1 MSAHVRS
8 RALRAAAFWLLLL
21 GSLGVLVFPFAWMV
35 MGSFKT
41 QAEFMAYPPRWWFR
55 PTLDN
60 YTNVFVRNDFLKF
73 TVNSLIIALGSTGL
87 SLVLGVPAA
96 YGIAR
101 YRQTGLGMLLLTARM
116 APGIAFL
123 IPWFI
128 LFSKLRMVD
137 TYPAVMLAHM
147 VVVLPLV
154 IWVLVSFFE
163 DVPRDLE
170 EAGLIDG
177 CTVLGVFRRIALP
190 LARPGI
196 VSTAILGIIA
206 SWNNFIFSLILAGN
220 STRTL
225 PVAIFNFVSYDS
237 LNWGGLT
244 AASSIITL
252 PVLAMAFLVQKHI
265 VRGLTFGALK
275 G

>member
-1 MSAHVRS
+1 MRS
-8 RALRAAAFWLLLL
+8 RALRTAMFWLLLL
-21 GSLGVLVFPFAWMV
+21 GTLGALVFPFAWMV

-60 YTNVFVRNDFLKF
+60 YTNVFVRGDFLKF

-96 YGIAR
+96 YAIAR

-196 VSTAILGIIA
+196 VATAILGIIA

>member
-1 MSAHVRS
+1 MSLS
-8 RALRAAAFWLLLL
+8 RGLRRGTFWCLLILTLAFLLFPLVWMAL
-21 GSLGVLVFPFAWMV
+21 
-35 MGSFKT
+35 GSFKT
-41 QAEFMAYPPRWWFR
+41 QVDFMAYPPRWLFR
-55 PTLDN
+55 PTLAN
-60 YTNVFVRNDFLKF
+60 YEKVLVGGDFLKF
-73 TVNSLIIALGSTGL
+73 TWNSLVIAAGSTAM
-87 SLVLGVPAA
+87 SLILGVPAA

-101 YRQTGLGMLLLTARM
+101 YHQTRLGVAMLAARM

-128 LFSKLRMVD
+128 VFSKLRMVD
-137 TYPAVMLAHM
+137 TYPAVMLTHM

-154 IWVLVSFFE
+154 IWVLVGFFE
-163 DVPRDLE
+163 DLPRELE
-170 EAGLIDG
+170 ESALIDG

-196 VSTAILGIIA
+196 VATAILGVIA
-206 SWNNFIFSLILAGN
+206 SWNNFIFSLVIAGN

-244 AASSIITL
+244 AASSLITL
-252 PVLAMAFLVQKHI
+252 PVLLMAFLVQKHI
-265 VRGLTFGALK
+265 VRGLTVGALK

>member
-1 MSAHVRS
+1 VVSVRRTV
-8 RALRAAAFWLLLL
+8 RAVSFWTLLALM
-21 GSLGVLVFPFAWMV
+21 LVFLLFPFVWMV
-35 MGSFKT
+35 LGSFKT
-41 QAEFMAYPPRWWFR
+41 QVDFMAYPPRWVFA
-55 PTLDN
+55 PTLSN
-60 YTNVFVRNDFLKF
+60 YETVFVRGDFLRF
-73 TVNSLIIALGSTGL
+73 ALNSLVIALGSTGL
-87 SLVLGVPAA
+87 SLILGVPAA

-101 YRQTGLGMLLLTARM
+101 YRQTALGMALLTARM

-137 TYPAVMLAHM
+137 TYLAVIVTHM
-147 VVVLPLV
+147 VVVLPLA

-163 DVPRDLE
+163 DVPRELE

-177 CTVLGVFRRIALP
+177 CSLLGVFHRIALP

-196 VSTAILGIIA
+196 MATAILGIIS
-206 SWNNFIFSLILAGN
+206 SWNNFIFSLVIAGN
-220 STRTL
+220 TTRTL
-225 PVAIFNFVSYDS
+225 PVAVFNFVSYDS

-244 AASSIITL
+244 AASTIITL
-252 PVLAMAFLVQKHI
+252 PVLAMAFLMQRHI

>member
-1 MSAHVRS
+1 VSLS
-8 RALRAAAFWLLLL
+8 RGLRRGTFWCLLILTLAFLLFPLVWMAL
-21 GSLGVLVFPFAWMV
+21 
-35 MGSFKT
+35 GSFKT
-41 QAEFMAYPPRWWFR
+41 QVDFMAYPPRWLFR
-55 PTLDN
+55 PTLAN
-60 YTNVFVRNDFLKF
+60 YEKVLIGGDFLKF
-73 TVNSLIIALGSTGL
+73 TWNSLVIAAGSTTM
-87 SLVLGVPAA
+87 SLILGVPAA

-101 YRQTGLGMLLLTARM
+101 YHQTRLGIAMLAARM

-128 LFSKLRMVD
+128 VFSKLHMVD
-137 TYPAVMLAHM
+137 TYPAVMLTHM

-154 IWVLVSFFE
+154 IWVLVGFFE
-163 DVPRDLE
+163 DLPRELE
-170 EAGLIDG
+170 ESGLIDG
-177 CTVLGVFRRIALP
+177 CGVLGVFRRIALP

-196 VSTAILGIIA
+196 VATAILGVIA
-206 SWNNFIFSLILAGN
+206 SWNNFIFSLVIAGN

-244 AASSIITL
+244 AASSLITL
-252 PVLAMAFLVQKHI
+252 PVLLMAFLVQKHI
-265 VRGLTFGALK
+265 VRGLTIGALK

>member
-1 MSAHVRS
+1 VSGRS
-8 RALRAAAFWLLLL
+8 VPRRAAFWALLLL
-21 GSLGVLVFPFAWMV
+21 MLAFFLFPFAWML

-41 QAEFMAYPPRWWFR
+41 QADFMSYPPVWLFT

-60 YTNVFVRNDFLKF
+60 YARVLVQGDFLKF
-73 TVNSLIIALGSTGL
+73 TLNSFVIALGSTGL
-87 SLVLGVPAA
+87 SLLLGVPAA

-101 YRQTGLGMLLLTARM
+101 YRQTGLGMALLTARM

-123 IPWFI
+123 IPWFV

-137 TYPAVMLAHM
+137 TYPAVILTHM

-154 IWVLVSFFE
+154 IWVMVGFFE
-163 DVPRDLE
+163 ELPKELE
-170 EAGLIDG
+170 EAALIDG
-177 CTVLGVFRRIALP
+177 CSVLAVFRRIALP
-190 LARPGI
+190 LTRPGMLA
-196 VSTAILGIIA
+196 TAILGIIS
-206 SWNNFIFSLILAGN
+206 SWNNFIFSLVIAGN

-225 PVAIFNFVSYDS
+225 PVAVFNFVSYDS

-244 AASSIITL
+244 AASTIITL
-252 PVLAMAFLVQKHI
+252 PVLAMAFLAQKHI

>member
-1 MSAHVRS
+1 MVSARGP
-8 RALRAAAFWLLLL
+8 LRAAGFWLCLLL
-21 GSLGVLVFPFAWMV
+21 SLGFLLFPFVWML

-41 QAEFMAYPPRWWFR
+41 QADFMAYPPRWVFT
-55 PTLDN
+55 PTLEN
-60 YTNVFVRNDFLKF
+60 YEKVLVRGDFVKF
-73 TVNSLIIALGSTGL
+73 TVNSLVIALGSTGL

-101 YRQTGLGMLLLTARM
+101 YRQTALGMTLLTARM

-128 LFSKLRMVD
+128 LFSKARMVD
-137 TYPAVMLAHM
+137 TYLAVILTHM

-163 DVPRDLE
+163 DVPKELE

-177 CTVLGVFRRIALP
+177 CTLLGVFRRIALP
-190 LARPGI
+190 LARPGMMA
-196 VSTAILGIIA
+196 TAILGIIS
-206 SWNNFIFSLILAGN
+206 SWNNFIFSLVIAGN
-220 STRTL
+220 TTRTL
-225 PVAIFNFVSYDS
+225 PVAVFNFVSYDS

-244 AASSIITL
+244 AASTIITL
-252 PVLAMAFLVQKHI
+252 PVVVMAFLVQKHI

>member
-1 MSAHVRS
+1 MSLS
-8 RALRAAAFWLLLL
+8 RGLRRGTFWCLLILTLAFLLFPLVWMAL
-21 GSLGVLVFPFAWMV
+21 
-35 MGSFKT
+35 GSFKT
-41 QAEFMAYPPRWWFR
+41 QVDFMAYPPRWLFR
-55 PTLDN
+55 PTLAN
-60 YTNVFVRNDFLKF
+60 YEKVLIGGDFLKF
-73 TVNSLIIALGSTGL
+73 TWNSLVIAAGSTAM
-87 SLVLGVPAA
+87 SLILGVPAA

-101 YRQTGLGMLLLTARM
+101 YHQTRLGVAMLAARM

-128 LFSKLRMVD
+128 VFSKLHMVD
-137 TYPAVMLAHM
+137 TYPAVMLTHM

-154 IWVLVSFFE
+154 IWVLVGFFE
-163 DVPRDLE
+163 DLPRELE
-170 EAGLIDG
+170 ESGLIDG
-177 CTVLGVFRRIALP
+177 CGVLGVFRRIALP

-196 VSTAILGIIA
+196 VATAILGVIA
-206 SWNNFIFSLILAGN
+206 SWNNFIFSLVIAGN

-244 AASSIITL
+244 AASSLITL
-252 PVLAMAFLVQKHI
+252 PVLLMAFLVQKHI
-265 VRGLTFGALK
+265 VRGLTIGAVK

>member
-1 MSAHVRS
+1 MPRRLRSAGFWIVLG
-8 RALRAAAFWLLLL
+8 AVLAFLL
-21 GSLGVLVFPFAWMV
+21 FPFGWMV

-41 QAEFMAYPPRWWFR
+41 QAEFMAYPPRWVFR
-55 PTLDN
+55 PTLAN
-60 YTNVFVRNDFLKF
+60 YTKVLVYGDFLKF
-73 TVNSLIIALGSTGL
+73 TVNSTLIALGSTLL
-87 SLVLGVPAA
+87 SLALGVPAA
-96 YGIAR
+96 YSIAR
-101 YRQTGLGMLLLTARM
+101 YRQTRLGMLLLTARM

-137 TYPAVMLAHM
+137 TYPAVMLTHM
-147 VVVLPLV
+147 IVVLPLV

-163 DVPRDLE
+163 EAPRELE
-170 EAGLIDG
+170 EAALIDG
-177 CTVLGVFRRIALP
+177 CSLIGVFRRIALP

-196 VSTAILGIIA
+196 VAGGILGLIA
-206 SWNNFIFSLILAGN
+206 SWNNFIFSLILAGDR
-220 STRTL
+220 TRTL
-225 PVAIFNFVSYDS
+225 PVAVFNFVSYDS

>member
-1 MSAHVRS
+1 MSLS
-8 RALRAAAFWLLLL
+8 RGLRRGTFWCLLILTLAFLLFPLVWMAL
-21 GSLGVLVFPFAWMV
+21 
-35 MGSFKT
+35 GSFKT
-41 QAEFMAYPPRWWFR
+41 QVDFMAYPPRWLFR
-55 PTLDN
+55 PTLAN
-60 YTNVFVRNDFLKF
+60 YEKVLLGGDFLKF
-73 TVNSLIIALGSTGL
+73 TWNSLVIAAGSTAM
-87 SLVLGVPAA
+87 SLILGVPAA

-101 YRQTGLGMLLLTARM
+101 YHQTRLGVAMLAARM

-128 LFSKLRMVD
+128 VFSKLHMVD
-137 TYPAVMLAHM
+137 TYPAVMLTHM

-154 IWVLVSFFE
+154 IWVLVGFFE
-163 DVPRDLE
+163 DLPRELE
-170 EAGLIDG
+170 ESGLIDG
-177 CTVLGVFRRIALP
+177 CGVLGVFRRIALP

-196 VSTAILGIIA
+196 VATAILGVIA
-206 SWNNFIFSLILAGN
+206 SWNNFIFSLVIAGN

-244 AASSIITL
+244 AASSLITL
-252 PVLAMAFLVQKHI
+252 PVLLMAFLVQKHI
-265 VRGLTFGALK
+265 VRGLTIGALK

>member
-1 MSAHVRS
+1 MSLS
-8 RALRAAAFWLLLL
+8 RGLRRGTFWCLLILTLAFLLFPLVWMAL
-21 GSLGVLVFPFAWMV
+21 
-35 MGSFKT
+35 GSFKT
-41 QAEFMAYPPRWWFR
+41 QVDFMAYPPRWLFR
-55 PTLDN
+55 PTLAN
-60 YTNVFVRNDFLKF
+60 YQKVLIGGDFLKF
-73 TVNSLIIALGSTGL
+73 TWNSLVIAAGSTAM
-87 SLVLGVPAA
+87 SLILGVPAA

-101 YRQTGLGMLLLTARM
+101 YHQTRLGVAMLAARM

-128 LFSKLRMVD
+128 VFSKLHMVD
-137 TYPAVMLAHM
+137 TYPAVMLTHM

-154 IWVLVSFFE
+154 IWVLVGFFE
-163 DVPRDLE
+163 DLPRELE
-170 EAGLIDG
+170 ESGLIDG
-177 CTVLGVFRRIALP
+177 CGVLGVFRRIALP

-196 VSTAILGIIA
+196 VATAILGVIA
-206 SWNNFIFSLILAGN
+206 SWNNFIFSLVIAGN

-244 AASSIITL
+244 AASSLITL
-252 PVLAMAFLVQKHI
+252 PVLLMAFLVQKHI
-265 VRGLTFGALK
+265 VRGLTIGALK

>member
-1 MSAHVRS
+1 VSLS
-8 RALRAAAFWLLLL
+8 RGLRRGTFWCLLILTLAFLLFPLVWMAL
-21 GSLGVLVFPFAWMV
+21 
-35 MGSFKT
+35 GSFKT
-41 QAEFMAYPPRWWFR
+41 QVDFMAYPPRWLFR
-55 PTLDN
+55 PTLAN
-60 YTNVFVRNDFLKF
+60 YEKVLIGGDFLKF
-73 TVNSLIIALGSTGL
+73 TWNSLVIAAGSTAM
-87 SLVLGVPAA
+87 SLILGVPAA

-101 YRQTGLGMLLLTARM
+101 HHQTRLGVAMLAARM

-128 LFSKLRMVD
+128 VFSKLHMVD
-137 TYPAVMLAHM
+137 TYPAVMLTHM

-154 IWVLVSFFE
+154 IWVLVGFFE
-163 DVPRDLE
+163 DLPRELE
-170 EAGLIDG
+170 ESGLIDG
-177 CTVLGVFRRIALP
+177 CGVLGVFRRIALP

-196 VSTAILGIIA
+196 VATAILGVIA
-206 SWNNFIFSLILAGN
+206 SWNNFIFSLVIAGN

-244 AASSIITL
+244 AASSLITL
-252 PVLAMAFLVQKHI
+252 PVLLMAFLVQKHI
-265 VRGLTFGALK
+265 VRGLTIGALK

>member
-1 MSAHVRS
+1 MSLS
-8 RALRAAAFWLLLL
+8 RGLRRGTFWCLLILTLAFLLFPLVWMAL
-21 GSLGVLVFPFAWMV
+21 
-35 MGSFKT
+35 GSFKT
-41 QAEFMAYPPRWWFR
+41 QVDFMAYPPRWLFR
-55 PTLDN
+55 PTLAN
-60 YTNVFVRNDFLKF
+60 YEKVLIGGDFLKF
-73 TVNSLIIALGSTGL
+73 TWNSLVIAAGSTAM
-87 SLVLGVPAA
+87 SLILGVPAA

-101 YRQTGLGMLLLTARM
+101 YHQTRLGVAMLAARM

-128 LFSKLRMVD
+128 VFSKLHMVD
-137 TYPAVMLAHM
+137 TYPAVMLTHM

-154 IWVLVSFFE
+154 IWVLVGFFE
-163 DVPRDLE
+163 DLPRELE
-170 EAGLIDG
+170 ESGLIDG
-177 CTVLGVFRRIALP
+177 CGVLGVFRRIALP

-196 VSTAILGIIA
+196 VATAILGVIA
-206 SWNNFIFSLILAGN
+206 SWNNFIFSLVIAGN

-244 AASSIITL
+244 AASSLITL
-252 PVLAMAFLVQKHI
+252 PALLMAFLVQKHI
-265 VRGLTFGALK
+265 VRGLTIGALK

>member
-1 MSAHVRS
+1 MVKS
-8 RALRAAAFWLLLL
+8 RRTIRQAVFYVLLLATL
-21 GSLGVLVFPFAWMV
+21 AFLAFPFVWMFT
-35 MGSFKT
+35 GSFKT
-41 QAEFMAYPPRWWFR
+41 QAEFMAYPPRWLFT
-55 PTLDN
+55 PTLEN
-60 YTNVFVRNDFLKF
+60 YEKVFVRGDFFKF
-73 TVNSLIIALGSTGL
+73 TMNSLIIALGSTAM

-96 YGIAR
+96 YSIAR
-101 YRQTGLGMLLLTARM
+101 YRQTRLGMVLLTARM

-128 LFSKLRMVD
+128 LFSKLKMVD
-137 TYPAVMLAHM
+137 TYPAVMLTHM

-154 IWVLVSFFE
+154 IWVLVGFFE
-163 DVPRDLE
+163 DIPRELE
-170 EAGLIDG
+170 EAALIDG
-177 CTVLGVFRRIALP
+177 CRLTGVFRRVALP

-196 VSTAILGIIA
+196 VATAILGIIA
-206 SWNNFIFSLILAGN
+206 SWNNFVFSLIIAGN

-244 AASSIITL
+244 AASSVITL
-252 PVLAMAFLVQKHI
+252 PVLLMAFLVQKHI

>member
-1 MSAHVRS
+1 MSLS
-8 RALRAAAFWLLLL
+8 RGLRRGTFWCLLILTLAFLLFPLVWMAL
-21 GSLGVLVFPFAWMV
+21 
-35 MGSFKT
+35 GSFKT
-41 QAEFMAYPPRWWFR
+41 QVDFMAYPPRWLFR
-55 PTLDN
+55 PTLAN
-60 YTNVFVRNDFLKF
+60 YEKVLVGGDFLKF
-73 TVNSLIIALGSTGL
+73 TWNSLVIAAGSTAM
-87 SLVLGVPAA
+87 SLILGVPAA

-101 YRQTGLGMLLLTARM
+101 YHQTRLGVAMLAARM

-128 LFSKLRMVD
+128 VFSKLRMVD
-137 TYPAVMLAHM
+137 TYPAVMLTHM

-154 IWVLVSFFE
+154 IWVLVGFFE
-163 DVPRDLE
+163 DLPRELE
-170 EAGLIDG
+170 ESALIDG

-196 VSTAILGIIA
+196 VATAILGVIA
-206 SWNNFIFSLILAGN
+206 SWNNFIFSLVIAGN

-244 AASSIITL
+244 AASSLITL
-252 PVLAMAFLVQKHI
+252 PVLLMAFLVQKHI
-265 VRGLTFGALK
+265 VRGLTIGALK

>member
-1 MSAHVRS
+1 MSLS
-8 RALRAAAFWLLLL
+8 RGLRRGTFWCLLILTLAFLLFPLVWMAL
-21 GSLGVLVFPFAWMV
+21 
-35 MGSFKT
+35 GSFKT
-41 QAEFMAYPPRWWFR
+41 QVDFMAYPPRWLFR
-55 PTLDN
+55 PTLAN
-60 YTNVFVRNDFLKF
+60 YEKVLIGGDFLKF
-73 TVNSLIIALGSTGL
+73 TWNSLVIAAGSTAM
-87 SLVLGVPAA
+87 SLILGVPAA

-101 YRQTGLGMLLLTARM
+101 YHQTRLGVAMLTARM

-128 LFSKLRMVD
+128 VFSKLHMVD
-137 TYPAVMLAHM
+137 TYPAVMLTHM

-154 IWVLVSFFE
+154 IWVLVGFFE
-163 DVPRDLE
+163 DLPRELE
-170 EAGLIDG
+170 ESGLIDG
-177 CTVLGVFRRIALP
+177 CGVLGVFRRIALP

-196 VSTAILGIIA
+196 VATAILGVIA
-206 SWNNFIFSLILAGN
+206 SWNNFIFSLVIAGN

-244 AASSIITL
+244 AASSLITL
-252 PVLAMAFLVQKHI
+252 PVLLMAFLVQKHI
-265 VRGLTFGALK
+265 VRGLTIGALK

>member
-1 MSAHVRS
+1 MSLS
-8 RALRAAAFWLLLL
+8 RGLRRAAFWGLL
-21 GSLGVLVFPFAWMV
+21 GATLTFLSFPLVWMAL
-35 MGSFKT
+35 GSFKT
-41 QAEFMAYPPRWWFR
+41 QVDFMAYPPRWLFR
-55 PTLDN
+55 PTLAN
-60 YTNVFVRNDFLKF
+60 YAKVLISGDFLKF
-73 TVNSLIIALGSTGL
+73 TWNSLVIAAGSTAL
-87 SLVLGVPAA
+87 SLLLGVPAA

-101 YRQTGLGMLLLTARM
+101 YHQTRLGMALLAARM

-137 TYPAVMLAHM
+137 TYPAVMLTHM

-154 IWVLVSFFE
+154 IWVLVGFFE
-163 DVPRDLE
+163 DLPRELE

-177 CTVLGVFRRIALP
+177 CSVLGVFRRIALP

-196 VSTAILGIIA
+196 VATAILGVIA
-206 SWNNFIFSLILAGN
+206 SWNNFIFSLVIAGN

-244 AASSIITL
+244 AASTLITL
-252 PVLAMAFLVQKHI
+252 PVLVMAFLVQKHI
-265 VRGLTFGALK
+265 VRGLTVGALK

>member
-1 MSAHVRS
+1 MSLS
-8 RALRAAAFWLLLL
+8 RGLRRGTFWCLLILTLAFLLFPLVWMAL
-21 GSLGVLVFPFAWMV
+21 
-35 MGSFKT
+35 GSFKT
-41 QAEFMAYPPRWWFR
+41 QVDFMAYPPRWLFR
-55 PTLDN
+55 PTLAN
-60 YTNVFVRNDFLKF
+60 YEKVLIGGDFLKF
-73 TVNSLIIALGSTGL
+73 TWNSLVIAAGSTAM
-87 SLVLGVPAA
+87 SLILGVPAA

-101 YRQTGLGMLLLTARM
+101 YHQTRLGVAMLAARM

-128 LFSKLRMVD
+128 VFSKLHMVD
-137 TYPAVMLAHM
+137 TYPAVMLTHM

-154 IWVLVSFFE
+154 IWVLVGFFE
-163 DVPRDLE
+163 DLPRELE
-170 EAGLIDG
+170 ESGLIDG
-177 CTVLGVFRRIALP
+177 CGVLGVFRRIALP

-196 VSTAILGIIA
+196 VATAILGVIA
-206 SWNNFIFSLILAGN
+206 SWNNFIFSLVIAGN

-244 AASSIITL
+244 AASSLITL
-252 PVLAMAFLVQKHI
+252 PVLLMAFLVQKHI
-265 VRGLTFGALK
+265 VRGLTIGALK

>member
-1 MSAHVRS
+1 VSLS
-8 RALRAAAFWLLLL
+8 RGLRRGTFWCLLILTLAFLLFPLVWMAL
-21 GSLGVLVFPFAWMV
+21 
-35 MGSFKT
+35 GSFKT
-41 QAEFMAYPPRWWFR
+41 QVDFMAYPPRWLFR
-55 PTLDN
+55 PTLAN
-60 YTNVFVRNDFLKF
+60 YEKVLVGGDFLKF
-73 TVNSLIIALGSTGL
+73 TWNSLVIAAGSTAM
-87 SLVLGVPAA
+87 SLILGVPAA

-101 YRQTGLGMLLLTARM
+101 YHQTRLGVAMLAARM

-128 LFSKLRMVD
+128 VFSKLRMVD
-137 TYPAVMLAHM
+137 TYPAVMLTHM
-147 VVVLPLV
+147 VVVLPLI
-154 IWVLVSFFE
+154 IWVLVGFFE
-163 DVPRDLE
+163 DLPRELE
-170 EAGLIDG
+170 ESALIDG

-196 VSTAILGIIA
+196 VATAILGVIA
-206 SWNNFIFSLILAGN
+206 SWNNFIFSLVIAGN

-244 AASSIITL
+244 AASSLITL
-252 PVLAMAFLVQKHI
+252 PVLLMAFLVQKHI
-265 VRGLTFGALK
+265 VRGLTIGALK

>member
-1 MSAHVRS
+1 MRRPV
-8 RALRAAAFWLLLL
+8 RAALFWLLLL
-21 GSLGVLVFPFAWMV
+21 ATLGFLLFPFVWMV
-35 MGSFKT
+35 LGSFKT
-41 QAEFMAYPPRWWFR
+41 QAEFMAYPPRWLFV

-60 YTNVFVRNDFLKF
+60 YVKVFVRGDFLRF

-87 SLVLGVPAA
+87 SLALGVPAA
-96 YGIAR
+96 YSIAR
-101 YRQTGLGMLLLTARM
+101 YRQTRLGMLLLTARM

-137 TYPAVMLAHM
+137 TYPAVMVTHM

-170 EAGLIDG
+170 DAGLIDG
-177 CTVLGVFRRIALP
+177 CSLTGVFLRIALP

-196 VSTAILGIIA
+196 VATAMLGIIA

-252 PVLAMAFLVQKHI
+252 PVLAMAVLVQQHI

>member
-1 MSAHVRS
+1 MVS
-8 RALRAAAFWLLLL
+8 RRRPVRAAGFGLTLALVLGFLL
-21 GSLGVLVFPFAWMV
+21 FPFVWMLL
-35 MGSFKT
+35 GSFKT
-41 QAEFMAYPPRWWFR
+41 QVDFMAYPPRWRFA
-55 PTLDN
+55 PTLEN
-60 YTNVFVRNDFLKF
+60 YEKVLVQGDFVKF
-73 TVNSLIIALGSTGL
+73 TLNSLVIALGSTGL
-87 SLVLGVPAA
+87 SLVLGIPAA
-96 YGIAR
+96 YSVAR
-101 YRQTGLGMLLLTARM
+101 YRQSALGVALLTARM

-128 LFSKLRMVD
+128 LFSKARMID
-137 TYPAVMLAHM
+137 TYPAVMLTHM

-163 DVPRDLE
+163 EVPRELE
-170 EAGLIDG
+170 EAALIDG
-177 CTVLGVFRRIALP
+177 CTVIGVFRRIALP

-196 VSTAILGIIA
+196 LATAILGIIS
-206 SWNNFIFSLILAGN
+206 SWNNFVFSLVIAGH

-225 PVAIFNFVSYDS
+225 PVAVFNFVSYDS

-244 AASSIITL
+244 AAATLITL
-252 PVLAMAFLVQKHI
+252 PVLVMAFLVQRHI

>member
-1 MSAHVRS
+1 VSLS
-8 RALRAAAFWLLLL
+8 RALRRGTFWCLLILTLAFLLFPLL
-21 GSLGVLVFPFAWMV
+21 WMAL
-35 MGSFKT
+35 GSFKT
-41 QAEFMAYPPRWWFR
+41 QVDFMAYPPRWLFR
-55 PTLDN
+55 PTLAN
-60 YTNVFVRNDFLKF
+60 YEKVLIGGDFLKF
-73 TVNSLIIALGSTGL
+73 TWNSLVIAAGSTAM
-87 SLVLGVPAA
+87 SLLLGVPAA

-101 YRQTGLGMLLLTARM
+101 YHQTRLGVAMLAARM

-128 LFSKLRMVD
+128 VFSKLHMVD
-137 TYPAVMLAHM
+137 TYPAVMLTHM

-154 IWVLVSFFE
+154 IWVLVGFFE
-163 DVPRDLE
+163 DLPRELE
-170 EAGLIDG
+170 ESGLIDG
-177 CTVLGVFRRIALP
+177 CGVLGVFRRIALP

-196 VSTAILGIIA
+196 VATAILGVIA
-206 SWNNFIFSLILAGN
+206 SWNNFIFSLVIAGN

-244 AASSIITL
+244 AASSLITL
-252 PVLAMAFLVQKHI
+252 PVLLMAFLVQKHI
-265 VRGLTFGALK
+265 VRGLTIGALK

>member
-1 MSAHVRS
+1 VSLS
-8 RALRAAAFWLLLL
+8 RGLRRGTFWGLLVLTLGFLLFPLVWMAL
-21 GSLGVLVFPFAWMV
+21 
-35 MGSFKT
+35 GSFKT
-41 QAEFMAYPPRWWFR
+41 QVDFMAYPPRWLFR
-55 PTLDN
+55 PTLAN
-60 YTNVFVRNDFLKF
+60 YEKVLIGGDFLKF
-73 TVNSLIIALGSTGL
+73 TWNSLIIAAGSTAM
-87 SLVLGVPAA
+87 SLLLGVPAA

-101 YRQTGLGMLLLTARM
+101 YHQTRLGVAMLAARM

-128 LFSKLRMVD
+128 VFSKLHMVD
-137 TYPAVMLAHM
+137 TYPAVMLTHM

-154 IWVLVSFFE
+154 IWVLVGFFE
-163 DVPRDLE
+163 DLPRELE

-177 CTVLGVFRRIALP
+177 CGVLGVFRRIALP

-196 VSTAILGIIA
+196 VATAILGVIA
-206 SWNNFIFSLILAGN
+206 SWNNFIFSLVIAGN

-244 AASSIITL
+244 AASSLITL
-252 PVLAMAFLVQKHI
+252 PVLLMAFLVQKHI
-265 VRGLTFGALK
+265 VRGLTGGALK

>member
-1 MSAHVRS
+1 MMR
-8 RALRAAAFWLLLL
+8 RPLRTAVFWLLLL
-21 GSLGVLVFPFAWMV
+21 ATLGSLVFPFVWML

-41 QAEFMAYPPRWWFR
+41 QAEFMAYPPRWIFR

-60 YTNVFVRNDFLKF
+60 YVKVFVRGDFLKF
-73 TVNSLIIALGSTGL
+73 TWNSLVIAVGSTVL
-87 SLVLGVPAA
+87 SLALGVPAA
-96 YGIAR
+96 YSIAR
-101 YRQTGLGMLLLTARM
+101 YRQTRLGMVLLTARM

-128 LFSKLRMVD
+128 LFSKLRLVD
-137 TYPAVMLAHM
+137 TYPAVMLTHM

-163 DVPRDLE
+163 DVPRELE

-177 CTVLGVFRRIALP
+177 CSLIGVFQRVALP

-196 VSTAILGIIA
+196 LATAILGIIA

-220 STRTL
+220 RTRTL

-252 PVLAMAFLVQKHI
+252 PILLMAFLVQRHI